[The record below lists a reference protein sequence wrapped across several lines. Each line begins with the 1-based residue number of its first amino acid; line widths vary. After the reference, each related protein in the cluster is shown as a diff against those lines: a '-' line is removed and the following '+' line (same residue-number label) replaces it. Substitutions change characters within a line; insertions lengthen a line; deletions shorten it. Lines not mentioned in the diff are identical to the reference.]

1 MRHFMTFVGAVTR
14 VAAALALVGP
24 AAVLAADSVPPAT
37 VAPGDN
43 FVLENVPAVPVAI
56 AEATARYGESRP
68 ATLQDWHPSGREIL
82 ISTRFG
88 DTAQLHRIGSPGGAR
103 QQLTFFADRV
113 ASGRFLP
120 DGHSIL
126 LMKDSG
132 GGEWFQLYRQDL
144 RSGATTLLTDG
155 KSRNNDY
162 LMAHRSSLVAY
173 SSTRRNN
180 KDTDLWL
187 TDAAGDPATSTRR
200 LLEVEGGGWA
210 AAAWSPDN
218 RRLLVSETL
227 SAYESRLWLVDVA
240 TGAKESFVP
249 GCPLKPADGPVA
261 YGAAEFSADGRSLFL
276 LSDCG
281 SEFPR
286 LWRVD
291 TASRVA
297 TLLSSSL
304 TWGLDSL
311 ALSDDGRYLAVAA
324 NEAGFSRLYVM
335 DTRQSALTPV
345 PGVPAGVLSGL
356 AFRPGSHELGFLV
369 NSARAPGDVYSLDV
383 AKPALVRW
391 TQGETGGL
399 DPSRFREP
407 ELVHWKSFDGLELSG
422 WLYRPDPVR
431 YPGRRPLV
439 VSIHGGPEGQSRPT
453 FLGRSN
459 YLIDEL
465 GVALLLPNV
474 RGSSGY
480 GKTFLNLDNGFKR
493 DSTYK
498 DIGALLDWVGTDPG
512 LDAARILVMGGS
524 YGGHMTWA
532 VASLYNDRIRCSMPI
547 VGMSN
552 LVTFLERTEAYRRD
566 LRRVEY
572 GDERDPAMRAYL
584 ESIAPIN
591 HLDSMRKPVFAVA
604 GKNDPR
610 VPWTESRQILDK
622 LNAQGT
628 PTWFMMATDEGHGY
642 AKKKNADFLFNAEV
656 MFVDRCLLSEGGV
669 R

>member
-1 MRHFMTFVGAVTR
+1 MSSFMKS
-14 VAAALALVGP
+14 VAAALAGTWALGSP
-24 AAVLAADSVPPAT
+24 TMLLGADAVPPPVLTA
-37 VAPGDN
+37 GDN
-43 FVLENVPAVPVAI
+43 FVLEHVPPVPVAV

-68 ATLQDWHPSGREIL
+68 AMLQDWHPSAREVL

-88 DTAQLHRIGSPGGAR
+88 DTVQLHRVGSPGGAR
-103 QQLTFFADRV
+103 RQLTFFVDRV
-113 ASGRFLP
+113 GSGKFLP
-120 DGHSIL
+120 DGKSVL
-126 LMKDSG
+126 LMKDTG

-144 RSGATTLLTDG
+144 SSGVMTLLTDG
-155 KSRNNDY
+155 RSRNNDY
-162 LMAHRSSLVAY
+162 LMAHRSAQVVY

-187 TDAAGDPATSTRR
+187 TDASGDPATSTRL

-227 SAYESRLWLVDVA
+227 SAYESRLWLVDV
-240 TGAKESFVP
+240 TSGARESFVP
-249 GCPLKPADGPVA
+249 GCPAKPADGPVA
-261 YGAAEFSADGRSLFL
+261 YGPAEFSADGRSLFL

-281 SEFPR
+281 AEFPR

-291 TASRVA
+291 VATRAA
-297 TLLSSSL
+297 TLLSQGL
-304 TWGLDSL
+304 NWGLESL
-311 ALSDDGRYLAVAA
+311 ALSDDGRYLAVVA
-324 NEAGFSRLYVM
+324 NEAGYGRLYVM
-335 DTRQSALTPV
+335 DTRQAALAPV
-345 PGVPAGVLSGL
+345 PDVPVGVVAGL
-356 AFRPGSHELGFLV
+356 AFRPGSHELGLLV

-383 AKPALVRW
+383 AKPKLVRW
-391 TQGETGGL
+391 TEGETGGL
-399 DPSRFREP
+399 DPSRFAEP
-407 ELVHWKSFDGLELSG
+407 ELVHWNSFDGLELSG
-422 WLYRPDPVR
+422 WLYRPDAVR
-431 YPGRRPLV
+431 YPGRRPVV

-453 FLGRSN
+453 FLGRAN
-459 YLIDEL
+459 YLINEL

-480 GKTFLNLDNGFKR
+480 GKTFLNLDNGFHR
-493 DSTYK
+493 DSSYK

-512 LDAARILVMGGS
+512 LNAARILVMGGS

-584 ESIAPIN
+584 QSIAPIN

-622 LNAQGT
+622 LDAQGT

-656 MFVDRCLLSEGGV
+656 MFVDRCLLSGDSTP
-669 R
+669 